1 MIYFQ
6 VHHYIKPEFVEKYIE
21 ATLENIRA
29 TSQERGVV
37 RFELYQ
43 DSDDPTHFSLL
54 EVYRDEEGR
63 EAHLQTEHFLKWK
76 DVYLGEPQIYQR
88 RGDMNNWK
96 LIDPLTPDTSLSKDA
111 TVSLR
116 EVTSDNLGEVLKL
129 KVTEYQ
135 NRFVAPNPIS
145 ISQAHFQPNAWFRAI
160 YADETPV
167 GFVMMYIDPEEED
180 GGTYYL
186 WRYMMDA
193 RYQRKGFGHR
203 ALSQVIEMV
212 KTTYP
217 AAKTMKLSYVPN
229 PGSPQPFYA
238 KLGFVDTGVEH
249 EGEMEMALK
258 LVDD

>member
-6 VHHYIKPEFVEKYIE
+6 VHHYIKPEFVEKYKE

-29 TSQERGVV
+29 TLQETGIV

-43 DSDDPTHFSLL
+43 DQDDPTHFSLL
-54 EVYRDEEGR
+54 EIYGDQETRD
-63 EAHLQTEHFLKWK
+63 AHLQTAHFLKWK

-88 RGDMNNWK
+88 RGDGHNWM
-96 LIDPLTPDTSLSKDA
+96 LIDALEPDTNLSKDA
-111 TVSLR
+111 QVSLR
-116 EVTSDNLGEVLKL
+116 EVTNENLRAVLKL

-135 NRFVAPNPIS
+135 NWFVAPNPVS
-145 ISQAHFQPNAWFRAI
+145 ISQAHFQPKAWFRAI

-167 GFVMMYIDPEEED
+167 GFAMMYIDPEAED

-193 RYQRKGFGHR
+193 RYQGKGFGYR
-203 ALSQVIEMV
+203 ALAQVIEMV
-212 KTTYP
+212 KNIYP
-217 AAKTMKLSYVPN
+217 AAKTMKLSYVPK
-229 PGSPQPFYA
+229 PGNPQPFYA

-249 EGEMEMALK
+249 EGEMEMALN
-258 LVDD
+258 LA